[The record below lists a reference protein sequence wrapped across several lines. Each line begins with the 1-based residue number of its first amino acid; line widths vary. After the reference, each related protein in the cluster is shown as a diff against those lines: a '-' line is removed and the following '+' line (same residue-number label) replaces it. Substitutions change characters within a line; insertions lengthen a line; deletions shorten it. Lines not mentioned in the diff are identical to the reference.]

1 MSRPKFLEWRKDWLW
16 APDHRDKFYSTEV
29 GGLRQLACRL
39 STRAFV
45 SVKTCSTI
53 RTPAASSTYTVLSF
67 WHQLLIMAEKRKT
80 SPPISYREAAL
91 VKRQRQAGDSDTSV
105 SQQIAIASSNGGQDK
120 GLIRSV
126 KRTSSLSHPILG
138 LTGAHTSEIL
148 DVKFSHDGSRIAAAS
163 ADRTISIWSVY
174 GDCANIGQLKGHSKA
189 VSCLA
194 FSSNISEILY
204 SGSADGTLIAWS
216 LATGEKQRRLRGH
229 RAIVNCVSV
238 TRSGPELLAS
248 GSDDGKVM
256 VWDPQAKEPLDAL
269 EVGYPV
275 TAVAFSEDAS
285 QIYVGG
291 IDNQIHIYDL
301 TRKAIALTLRGHMDT
316 ITSISLSPSGSH
328 ILSTSFDDSLRIW
341 DVRPFAPEPDRSD
354 PHSNA
359 ANPRLYRTLR
369 GTTFGGFENLLI
381 KAGWSADGEKVV
393 AGGADRTCTIWDVE
407 SSTILYK
414 LPGHKG
420 TCTAAVF
427 HPSEPVVVSSS
438 TDMTL
443 LLGEIDP

>member
-1 MSRPKFLEWRKDWLW
+1 
-16 APDHRDKFYSTEV
+16 
-29 GGLRQLACRL
+29 
-39 STRAFV
+39 
-45 SVKTCSTI
+45 
-53 RTPAASSTYTVLSF
+53 
-67 WHQLLIMAEKRKT
+67 MAEKRKT
-80 SPPISYREAAL
+80 SPPIPYREASL
-91 VKRQRQAGDSDTSV
+91 VKRQRQDDDV
-105 SQQIAIASSNGGQDK
+105 PNSQQIAIASSKYGRDK

-126 KRTSSLSHPILG
+126 KRTSPLSHPILG

-148 DVKFSHDGSRIAAAS
+148 DVKFSRDGSRVAAAS

-194 FSSNISEILY
+194 FSSNISDTLY
-204 SGSADGTLIAWS
+204 SGSADGTIIVWS
-216 LATGEKQRRLRGH
+216 ITTGEKQRRLRAH
-229 RAIVNCVSV
+229 RAIVNCVSA
-238 TRSGPELLAS
+238 TCSGPELIVSA
-248 GSDDGKVM
+248 SDDGRVM
-256 VWDPQAKEPLDAL
+256 IWDPEAKEPLDIL
-269 EVGYPV
+269 EVEYPV
-275 TAVAFSEDAS
+275 TAVAFSDDSS

-301 TRKAIALTLRGHMDT
+301 TRKSIILSLRGHMDT

-328 ILSTSFDDSLRIW
+328 LLSTAFDDTLRIW
-341 DVRPFAPEPDRSD
+341 DVRPFAPEPNPAD
-354 PHSNA
+354 PNA
-359 ANPRLYRTLR
+359 NTANPRLYRTLR

-420 TCTAAVF
+420 TCTAAMF
-427 HPSEPVVVSSS
+427 HPREPIVVSCS

>member
-1 MSRPKFLEWRKDWLW
+1 
-16 APDHRDKFYSTEV
+16 
-29 GGLRQLACRL
+29 
-39 STRAFV
+39 
-45 SVKTCSTI
+45 
-53 RTPAASSTYTVLSF
+53 
-67 WHQLLIMAEKRKT
+67 MAEKRKT

-91 VKRQRQAGDSDTSV
+91 VKRQRQAGDYDDSTS
-105 SQQIAIASSNGGQDK
+105 SQQIAIASSKDGQDK
-120 GLIRSV
+120 GLVRSV

-138 LTGAHTSEIL
+138 FTGAHTSEIL
-148 DVKFSHDGSRIAAAS
+148 DVKFSRDGSRIAAAS

-174 GDCANIGQLKGHSKA
+174 GECANIGQLKGHSKA
-189 VSCLA
+189 VTCLA
-194 FSSNISEILY
+194 FSNTISDALY
-204 SGSADGTLIAWS
+204 SGSADGTIIAWS
-216 LATGEKQRRLRGH
+216 LTTGEKQRRLRGH
-229 RAIVNCVSV
+229 RAIVNCVSA
-238 TRSGPELLAS
+238 TRSGPELLISA
-248 GSDDGKVM
+248 SDDGRVM
-256 VWDPQAKEPLDAL
+256 IWDPQAKEPLDVL

-275 TAVAFSEDAS
+275 TAVAFSQDSS

-301 TRKAIALTLRGHMDT
+301 TRKTIALTLRDHLDT

-341 DVRPFAPEPDRSD
+341 DVRPFAPEPNPAD
-354 PHSNA
+354 PNANA

-381 KAGWSADGEKVV
+381 RAGWSADGEKVV

-414 LPGHKG
+414 LPGHTG

-427 HPSEPVVVSSS
+427 HPKEPVVVSCS

>member
-1 MSRPKFLEWRKDWLW
+1 
-16 APDHRDKFYSTEV
+16 
-29 GGLRQLACRL
+29 
-39 STRAFV
+39 
-45 SVKTCSTI
+45 
-53 RTPAASSTYTVLSF
+53 
-67 WHQLLIMAEKRKT
+67 MAEKRKT
-80 SPPISYREAAL
+80 SPPISYREASL
-91 VKRQRQAGDSDTSV
+91 VKRQRQDADDGAAG
-105 SQQIAIASSNGGQDK
+105 SQQIAIASSKDGQDK
-120 GLIRSV
+120 GLVRSV

-148 DVKFSHDGSRIAAAS
+148 DAKFSRDGSRIAAAS

-174 GDCANIGQLKGHSKA
+174 GDCANIGVLKGHSKA
-189 VSCLA
+189 VTCLA
-194 FSSNISEILY
+194 FSNTLSDALY

-229 RAIVNCVSV
+229 RAIVNCVSA
-238 TRSGPELLAS
+238 TRSGPELLVS

-256 VWDPQAKEPLDAL
+256 IWDPQAKEPLDVL
-269 EVGYPV
+269 DVGYPV
-275 TAVAFSEDAS
+275 TAAAFSDDSS
-285 QIYVGG
+285 QIYIGG
-291 IDNQIHIYDL
+291 IDNQVHIYDL
-301 TRKAIALTLRGHMDT
+301 ARKTTVLSLRGHMDT
-316 ITSISLSPSGSH
+316 ITSVSLSPSGSH
-328 ILSTSFDDSLRIW
+328 LLTTSFDDTLRIW
-341 DVRPFAPEPDRSD
+341 DVRPFAPEPNPAD
-354 PHSNA
+354 PNA
-359 ANPRLYRTLR
+359 NTANPRLYRTLR

-414 LPGHKG
+414 LPGHRG

-427 HPSEPVVVSSS
+427 HPREPVVVSCS

>member
-1 MSRPKFLEWRKDWLW
+1 
-16 APDHRDKFYSTEV
+16 
-29 GGLRQLACRL
+29 
-39 STRAFV
+39 
-45 SVKTCSTI
+45 
-53 RTPAASSTYTVLSF
+53 
-67 WHQLLIMAEKRKT
+67 MAEKRKT

-91 VKRQRQAGDSDTSV
+91 VKRQRHDADDGAAG
-105 SQQIAIASSNGGQDK
+105 SQQIAIASSKDGQDK
-120 GLIRSV
+120 GLVRSV

-148 DVKFSHDGSRIAAAS
+148 DTKFSRDGSRIAAAS

-174 GDCANIGQLKGHSKA
+174 GDCANIGVLKGHSKA
-189 VSCLA
+189 VTCLA
-194 FSSNISEILY
+194 FSNTLSDALY
-204 SGSADGTLIAWS
+204 SGSADGTLISWS

-229 RAIVNCVSV
+229 RAIVNCVSA
-238 TRSGPELLAS
+238 TRSGPELLVS

-256 VWDPQAKEPLDAL
+256 IWDPQAKEPLDVL
-269 EVGYPV
+269 DVGYPV
-275 TAVAFSEDAS
+275 TAVAFSDDSS
-285 QIYVGG
+285 QIYIGG
-291 IDNQIHIYDL
+291 IDNQVHIYDL
-301 TRKAIALTLRGHMDT
+301 ARKTSVLSLRGHMDT
-316 ITSISLSPSGSH
+316 ITCVSLSPSGSH
-328 ILSTSFDDSLRIW
+328 LLTTSFDDTLRIW
-341 DVRPFAPEPDRSD
+341 DVRPFAPEPNPAD
-354 PHSNA
+354 PNANA

-414 LPGHKG
+414 LPGHRG

-427 HPSEPVVVSSS
+427 HPREPVVVSCS

>member
-1 MSRPKFLEWRKDWLW
+1 
-16 APDHRDKFYSTEV
+16 
-29 GGLRQLACRL
+29 
-39 STRAFV
+39 
-45 SVKTCSTI
+45 
-53 RTPAASSTYTVLSF
+53 
-67 WHQLLIMAEKRKT
+67 MAEKRKT
-80 SPPISYREAAL
+80 SPPISYREASL
-91 VKRQRQAGDSDTSV
+91 VKRQRQDDDV
-105 SQQIAIASSNGGQDK
+105 PNSQQIAIASSKDGRDK

-148 DVKFSHDGSRIAAAS
+148 DVKFSRDGSRIAAAS

-194 FSSNISEILY
+194 FSSNISDTLY
-204 SGSADGTLIAWS
+204 SGSADGTIIVWS
-216 LATGEKQRRLRGH
+216 ITTGEKQRRLRAH
-229 RAIVNCVSV
+229 RAIVNCVSA
-238 TRSGPELLAS
+238 TCSGPELIVSA
-248 GSDDGKVM
+248 SDDGRVM
-256 VWDPQAKEPLDAL
+256 IWDPEAKEPLDIL
-269 EVGYPV
+269 EVEYPV
-275 TAVAFSEDAS
+275 TAVTFSDDSS

-301 TRKAIALTLRGHMDT
+301 TRKSIILSLRGHMDT
-316 ITSISLSPSGSH
+316 ITSVSLSPSGSH
-328 ILSTSFDDSLRIW
+328 LLSTAFDDTLRIW
-341 DVRPFAPEPDRSD
+341 DVRPFAPEPNPAD
-354 PHSNA
+354 PNA
-359 ANPRLYRTLR
+359 NTANPRLYRTLR
-369 GTTFGGFENLLI
+369 GTNFGGFENLLI

-420 TCTAAVF
+420 MCTAAVF
-427 HPSEPVVVSSS
+427 HPREPIVVSCS

>member
-1 MSRPKFLEWRKDWLW
+1 
-16 APDHRDKFYSTEV
+16 
-29 GGLRQLACRL
+29 
-39 STRAFV
+39 
-45 SVKTCSTI
+45 
-53 RTPAASSTYTVLSF
+53 
-67 WHQLLIMAEKRKT
+67 MAEKRKT

-91 VKRQRQAGDSDTSV
+91 VKRQRQAGDYDDAAS
-105 SQQIAIASSNGGQDK
+105 SQRIAIASSKDGQDK

-148 DVKFSHDGSRIAAAS
+148 DVKFSRDGSRIAAAS

-174 GDCANIGQLKGHSKA
+174 GECANIGQLKGHSKA
-189 VSCLA
+189 VTCVA
-194 FSSNISEILY
+194 FSNTMSDALY
-204 SGSADGTLIAWS
+204 SGSADGTIIAWK
-216 LATGEKQRRLRGH
+216 LTTGEKQRRLRGH
-229 RAIVNCVSV
+229 RAIVNCVSA
-238 TRSGPELLAS
+238 TRSGPELLVSA
-248 GSDDGKVM
+248 SDDGRVLI
-256 VWDPQAKEPLDAL
+256 WDPQAKEPLDVL

-275 TAVAFSEDAS
+275 TAVAFSEDSS

-291 IDNQIHIYDL
+291 IDNQVHVYDL
-301 TRKAIALTLRGHMDT
+301 TRKTIALTLRGHLDT

-328 ILSTSFDDSLRIW
+328 ILTTSFDDSLRIW
-341 DVRPFAPEPDRSD
+341 DVRPFAPEPNPAD
-354 PHSNA
+354 PNA
-359 ANPRLYRTLR
+359 HTANPRLYRTLR

-407 SSTILYK
+407 SSSILYK

-427 HPSEPVVVSSS
+427 HPREPVVVSSS

>member
-1 MSRPKFLEWRKDWLW
+1 
-16 APDHRDKFYSTEV
+16 
-29 GGLRQLACRL
+29 
-39 STRAFV
+39 
-45 SVKTCSTI
+45 
-53 RTPAASSTYTVLSF
+53 
-67 WHQLLIMAEKRKT
+67 MAEKRKT

-91 VKRQRQAGDSDTSV
+91 VKRQRQGSDIEVVS
-105 SQQIAIASSNGGQDK
+105 SQQIAIASSKDGQDK

-148 DVKFSHDGSRIAAAS
+148 DVKFSRDGSRIAAAS

-189 VSCLA
+189 VTCLG
-194 FSSNISEILY
+194 FSNNIPDALY
-204 SGSADGTLIAWS
+204 SGSADATIIAWS
-216 LATGEKQRRLRGH
+216 LKTGEKQRRLRGH
-229 RAIVNCVSV
+229 RAIVNCVSA
-238 TRSGPELLAS
+238 TRSGPELLVSA
-248 GSDDGKVM
+248 SDDGRVM
-256 VWDPQAKEPLDAL
+256 VWDPEAKEPLDVL
-269 EVGYPV
+269 DVGYPV
-275 TAVAFSEDAS
+275 TAVAFSDDSS
-285 QIYVGG
+285 QIFVGG
-291 IDNQIHIYDL
+291 IDNQVHIYDL
-301 TRKAIALTLRGHMDT
+301 TRKSIVLSLRGHLDT

-328 ILSTSFDDSLRIW
+328 ILTTAFDDTLRLW
-341 DVRPFAPEPDRSD
+341 DVRPFAPEPNPAD
-354 PHSNA
+354 PNA
-359 ANPRLYRTLR
+359 NTANPRLYRTLR

-427 HPSEPVVVSSS
+427 HPKEPVVVSCS

>member
-1 MSRPKFLEWRKDWLW
+1 
-16 APDHRDKFYSTEV
+16 
-29 GGLRQLACRL
+29 
-39 STRAFV
+39 
-45 SVKTCSTI
+45 
-53 RTPAASSTYTVLSF
+53 
-67 WHQLLIMAEKRKT
+67 MAEKRKT
-80 SPPISYREAAL
+80 SPPISYREASL
-91 VKRQRQAGDSDTSV
+91 VKRQRQDDDV
-105 SQQIAIASSNGGQDK
+105 PNSQQIAIASSKDGRDK
-120 GLIRSV
+120 GLIRSI

-148 DVKFSHDGSRIAAAS
+148 DVKFSCDGSRIAAAS

-194 FSSNISEILY
+194 FSSNISDTLY
-204 SGSADGTLIAWS
+204 SGSADGTIIVWS
-216 LATGEKQRRLRGH
+216 ITTGEKQRRLRAH
-229 RAIVNCVSV
+229 RAIINCVSA
-238 TRSGPELLAS
+238 TCSGPELIVSA
-248 GSDDGKVM
+248 SDDGRVM
-256 VWDPQAKEPLDAL
+256 IWDPEAKGPLDIL
-269 EVGYPV
+269 EMEYPV
-275 TAVAFSEDAS
+275 TAVAFSDDSS

-301 TRKAIALTLRGHMDT
+301 TRKSIILSLRGHMDT
-316 ITSISLSPSGSH
+316 ITSVSLSPSGSH
-328 ILSTSFDDSLRIW
+328 LLSTAFDDTLRIW
-341 DVRPFAPEPDRSD
+341 DVRPFAPEPNPAD
-354 PHSNA
+354 PNA
-359 ANPRLYRTLR
+359 NTANPRLYRTLR

-420 TCTAAVF
+420 TCTAALF
-427 HPSEPVVVSSS
+427 HPREPIVVSCS

>member
-1 MSRPKFLEWRKDWLW
+1 
-16 APDHRDKFYSTEV
+16 
-29 GGLRQLACRL
+29 
-39 STRAFV
+39 
-45 SVKTCSTI
+45 
-53 RTPAASSTYTVLSF
+53 
-67 WHQLLIMAEKRKT
+67 MAEKRKT

-91 VKRQRQAGDSDTSV
+91 VKRPRQAGDYDDAAS
-105 SQQIAIASSNGGQDK
+105 SQQIAIASSKDGQDK
-120 GLIRSV
+120 GLVRSV

-148 DVKFSHDGSRIAAAS
+148 DVKFSRDGSRIAAAS

-174 GDCANIGQLKGHSKA
+174 GECANIGQLKGHSKA
-189 VSCLA
+189 VTCLA
-194 FSSNISEILY
+194 FSNTISDTLY
-204 SGSADGTLIAWS
+204 SGSADGTIIVWS
-216 LATGEKQRRLRGH
+216 LTTGEKQRRLRGH
-229 RAIVNCVSV
+229 RAIVNCVSA
-238 TRSGPELLAS
+238 TRSGAELLVSA
-248 GSDDGKVM
+248 SDDGRVM
-256 VWDPQAKEPLDAL
+256 IWDPQAKEPLDVL

-275 TAVAFSEDAS
+275 TAVAFSEDSS

-301 TRKAIALTLRGHMDT
+301 TRKAIALTLRGHLDT
-316 ITSISLSPSGSH
+316 VTSIALSPSGSH
-328 ILSTSFDDSLRIW
+328 ILSTSFDDSLCIW
-341 DVRPFAPEPDRSD
+341 DVRPFAPEPNPAD
-354 PHSNA
+354 PNANA

-407 SSTILYK
+407 SSAILYK
-414 LPGHKG
+414 LPGHRG

-427 HPSEPVVVSSS
+427 HPKEPVVVSSS

>member
-1 MSRPKFLEWRKDWLW
+1 
-16 APDHRDKFYSTEV
+16 
-29 GGLRQLACRL
+29 
-39 STRAFV
+39 
-45 SVKTCSTI
+45 
-53 RTPAASSTYTVLSF
+53 
-67 WHQLLIMAEKRKT
+67 MAEKRKT
-80 SPPISYREAAL
+80 SPPISYREASL
-91 VKRQRQAGDSDTSV
+91 VKRQRQDDDV
-105 SQQIAIASSNGGQDK
+105 PNSQQIAIASSKGGRDK

-148 DVKFSHDGSRIAAAS
+148 DVKFSRDGSRIAAAS

-194 FSSNISEILY
+194 FSSNISDTLY
-204 SGSADGTLIAWS
+204 SGSADGTIIVWS
-216 LATGEKQRRLRGH
+216 ITTGEKQRRLRAH
-229 RAIVNCVSV
+229 HAIVNCVSA
-238 TRSGPELLAS
+238 TRSGPELIVSA
-248 GSDDGKVM
+248 SDDGRVM
-256 VWDPQAKEPLDAL
+256 IWDPEAKEPLDIL
-269 EVGYPV
+269 EVEYPV
-275 TAVAFSEDAS
+275 TAVAFSDDSS

-301 TRKAIALTLRGHMDT
+301 TRKSIILSLRGHMDT
-316 ITSISLSPSGSH
+316 ITSVSLSPSGSH
-328 ILSTSFDDSLRIW
+328 LLSTAFDDTLRIW
-341 DVRPFAPEPDRSD
+341 DVRPFAPEPNPAD
-354 PHSNA
+354 PNA
-359 ANPRLYRTLR
+359 NTANPRLYRTLR

-414 LPGHKG
+414 LPGHNG

-427 HPSEPVVVSSS
+427 HPREPIVVSCS

>member
-1 MSRPKFLEWRKDWLW
+1 
-16 APDHRDKFYSTEV
+16 
-29 GGLRQLACRL
+29 
-39 STRAFV
+39 
-45 SVKTCSTI
+45 
-53 RTPAASSTYTVLSF
+53 
-67 WHQLLIMAEKRKT
+67 MAEKRKT
-80 SPPISYREAAL
+80 SPPISYPEASL
-91 VKRQRQAGDSDTSV
+91 VKRQRQDDDV
-105 SQQIAIASSNGGQDK
+105 PNSQQIAIASSKDGRDK

-126 KRTSSLSHPILG
+126 KRTSSLSHSILG

-148 DVKFSHDGSRIAAAS
+148 DVKFSRDGSRIAAAS

-194 FSSNISEILY
+194 FSSNISDTLY
-204 SGSADGTLIAWS
+204 SGSADGTIIVWS
-216 LATGEKQRRLRGH
+216 ITTGEKQRRLRAH
-229 RAIVNCVSV
+229 RAIVNCVSA
-238 TRSGPELLAS
+238 TCSGPELIVSA
-248 GSDDGKVM
+248 SDDGRVM
-256 VWDPQAKEPLDAL
+256 VWDPEAKEPLDIL
-269 EVGYPV
+269 EVEYPV
-275 TAVAFSEDAS
+275 TAVAFSDDSS

-301 TRKAIALTLRGHMDT
+301 TRKSIILSLRGHMDT
-316 ITSISLSPSGSH
+316 ITSVSLSPSGSH
-328 ILSTSFDDSLRIW
+328 LLSTAFDDTLRIW
-341 DVRPFAPEPDRSD
+341 DVRPFAPEPNPAD
-354 PHSNA
+354 PNA
-359 ANPRLYRTLR
+359 NTANPRLYRTLR

-407 SSTILYK
+407 SLTILYK

-427 HPSEPVVVSSS
+427 HPREPIVVSCS